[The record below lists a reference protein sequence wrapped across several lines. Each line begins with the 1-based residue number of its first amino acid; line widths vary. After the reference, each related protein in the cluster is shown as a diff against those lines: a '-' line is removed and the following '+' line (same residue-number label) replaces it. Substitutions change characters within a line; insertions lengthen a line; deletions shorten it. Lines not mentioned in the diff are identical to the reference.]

1 MTTMMAVII
10 MIVKVVN
17 SRDVDPEIPNP
28 ENPGFSG
35 FLKYRISGFILSGPR
50 EFFLVT

>member
-17 SRDVDPEIPNP
+17 SDSKDEI
-28 ENPGFSG
+28 GTISV
-35 FLKYRISGFILSGPR
+35 RIEIFKLLYKTSEII
-50 EFFLVT
+50 

>member
-17 SRDVDPEIPNP
+17 SDSKDEI
-28 ENPGFSG
+28 STTSV
-35 FLKYRISGFILSGPR
+35 RIDIFKLLYKTS
-50 EFFLVT
+50 